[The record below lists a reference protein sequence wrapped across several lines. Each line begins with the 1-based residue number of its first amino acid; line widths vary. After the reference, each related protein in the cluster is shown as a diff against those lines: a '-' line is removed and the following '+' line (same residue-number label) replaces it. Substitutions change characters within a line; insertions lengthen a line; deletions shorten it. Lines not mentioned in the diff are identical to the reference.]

1 MIDLEIEVLH
11 SSWMRN
17 MFQMIT
23 LGIVLLTFF
32 RNDNKLKKYIF
43 IPIIIILIGI
53 IVGLFSILYS
63 YYLTDY
69 QRDKYKWK
77 YISGMVVVIFS
88 TVAIYII
95 KYLKFLK
102 F

>member
-11 SSWMRN
+11 RSWMRN

-32 RNDNKLKKYIF
+32 RNDNKLRKYTF

-53 IVGLFSILYS
+53 VIGIFSILYS
-63 YYLTDY
+63 YYLTND
-69 QRDKYKWK
+69 QREKLKWK
-77 YISGMVVVIFS
+77 YISGLVVFIFS
-88 TVAIYII
+88 SVAIYII
-95 KYLKFLK
+95 KYLKI
-102 F
+102 

>member
-1 MIDLEIEVLH
+1 MNIDLEIEILH

-23 LGIVLLTFF
+23 LGIILLTFF
-32 RNDNKLKKYIF
+32 RNDKNLIKYSL

-53 IVGLFSILYS
+53 CIGIFSILYS
-63 YYLTDY
+63 YYLTNY

-77 YISGMVVVIFS
+77 YISGLVVLIFS
-88 TVAIYII
+88 SVAIYII
-95 KYLKFLK
+95 RYF
-102 F
+102 

>member
-1 MIDLEIEVLH
+1 MDIDLEIEVLH

-32 RNDNKLKKYIF
+32 RGNNNLKKFTI

-53 IVGLFSILYS
+53 IIGIFSILYS
-63 YYLTDY
+63 YYLTNS

-77 YISGMVVVIFS
+77 YISGIVVIIFS
-88 TVAIYII
+88 SVAIYIVRYI
-95 KYLKFLK
+95 N
-102 F
+102 

>member
-32 RNDNKLKKYIF
+32 RNDNKLRKYTF

-53 IVGLFSILYS
+53 VIGIFSILYS
-63 YYLTDY
+63 YYLTND
-69 QRDKYKWK
+69 QREKLKWK
-77 YISGMVVVIFS
+77 YISGLVVFIFS
-88 TVAIYII
+88 SVAIYII
-95 KYLKFLK
+95 KYLKI
-102 F
+102 

>member
-1 MIDLEIEVLH
+1 MGIDLEIEVLH

-23 LGIVLLTFF
+23 LGIILLTFF
-32 RNDNKLKKYIF
+32 RNDKNLIKYLF

-53 IVGLFSILYS
+53 CIGIFSILYS
-63 YYLTDY
+63 YYLTNN

-77 YISGMVVVIFS
+77 YISGLVVLIFS
-88 TVAIYII
+88 SVAIYIVR
-95 KYLKFLK
+95 YF
-102 F
+102 

>member
-32 RNDNKLKKYIF
+32 RNDNKLRKYTF

-53 IVGLFSILYS
+53 VIGIFSILYS
-63 YYLTDY
+63 YYLTDD
-69 QRDKYKWK
+69 QREKLKWK
-77 YISGMVVVIFS
+77 YISGLVVFIFS
-88 TVAIYII
+88 SVAIYII
-95 KYLKFLK
+95 KYLKI
-102 F
+102 

>member
-1 MIDLEIEVLH
+1 MNIDLEIEILH

-32 RNDNKLKKYIF
+32 RGNNNLKKYTI

-53 IVGLFSILYS
+53 TIGVFSILYS
-63 YYLTDY
+63 YYLTDR

-77 YISGMVVVIFS
+77 YISGIVVLIFS
-88 TVAIYII
+88 SVAIYIVRYI
-95 KYLKFLK
+95 
-102 F
+102 

>member
-1 MIDLEIEVLH
+1 MAINLEIEVLH

-23 LGIVLLTFF
+23 LGIILLTFF
-32 RNDNKLKKYIF
+32 RNDKNLIKYSL

-53 IVGLFSILYS
+53 IIGIFSILYS
-63 YYLTDY
+63 YYLTNN

-77 YISGMVVVIFS
+77 YISGLVVLIFS
-88 TVAIYII
+88 SVAIYII
-95 KYLKFLK
+95 RYI
-102 F
+102 